1 MIERRTPL
9 AIAAALVVGAL
20 ASPASSKPTTK
31 TIRGEISDGTSL
43 SNVGSYSF
51 ENGTAAA
58 KAIFKVCK
66 VGDMCEVEADVD
78 DDMIRKVRSAKPASA
93 ASDKPDAYLGGWTE
107 DAKGCAKPLVEGA
120 LSPGEYVFRK
130 DARYHFEGR
139 CRIVRSEPDGSF
151 GWKLDETCGGQPGNK
166 ARWTI
171 SVAGDT
177 MIASIARGSA
187 KAGEPFTLKRCAAR

>member
-1 MIERRTPL
+1 MIGRHGLLGL
-9 AIAAALVVGAL
+9 AAVLIAGVHTG
-20 ASPASSKPTTK
+20 PAMSKPTAK

-58 KAIFKVCK
+58 RTIFKACK
-66 VGDMCEVEADVD
+66 VGDMCEVEAEVD
-78 DDMIRKVRSAKPASA
+78 DDMIRRVRSAKLATAS
-93 ASDKPDAYLGGWTE
+93 SDKADAYLGGWTE
-107 DAKGCAKPLVEGA
+107 DAKGCTKPLVEGK

-139 CRIVRSEPDGSF
+139 CAITRSEPSGSF
-151 GWKLDETCGGQPGNK
+151 GWKLDEVCSGQPGNR
-166 ARWTI
+166 ARWTL

-187 KAGEPFTLKRCAAR
+187 KTGEPFTLKRCSTK